1 LLESGELRVPGRRV
15 AFAVVQ
21 GWGGEL
27 GVVGVGEFARER
39 EVEIG
44 DEDVPALG
52 KKGGCEGAGDA
63 GCAA

>member
-1 LLESGELRVPGRRV
+1 
-15 AFAVVQ
+15 
-21 GWGGEL
+21 L
-27 GVVGVGEFARER
+27 GVVGVGELARER
-39 EVEIG
+39 DVEVG

>member
-1 LLESGELRVPGRRV
+1 
-15 AFAVVQ
+15 
-21 GWGGEL
+21 
-27 GVVGVGEFARER
+27 VGVGELARAR

-63 GCAA
+63 GCAAWVSIMLVSRW